1 MDMTLTV
8 RYLKNT
14 KTIDISSNSEFF
26 NIIESIK
33 KIIINR
39 IKPLYKFILLYNEQ
53 FNEQMFKEVVDEF
66 INVNVG
72 NYIKRT
78 LKEYLKEHREI
89 NIEGFIM
96 FRLKELWNVIDES
109 VDEYLLKKEYLMLTE
124 YLSNLT
130 ENSESI
136 YDKII
141 IFVNDDNYTIYNK
154 DEEIICFLKKYDDSL
169 LDIILNIAPDEIYFV
184 GIEKFENK
192 LLLKDISDIF
202 KNRLVFL

>member
-78 LKEYLKEHREI
+78 LREYLKEHREI